1 MRNHYFCL
9 RKGVVKERIDAGGG
23 SWHIIYISHHC
34 EVEVTSYIDQ
44 LNKCSGGRS
53 GKVECLEEGS
63 GW

>member
-1 MRNHYFCL
+1 ML
-9 RKGVVKERIDAGGG
+9 GGG

-44 LNKCSGGRS
+44 LNKCSGGRR

-63 GW
+63 GREFDGGKPKVREATG